1 MTVAARI
8 GIGHILKRAAA
19 TSSPFS
25 YTTIPEVVS
34 IAGPTASF
42 DMVDVTTME
51 STLATR
57 EFIAGLRDSGEL
69 TFEINF
75 LTANAVHV
83 GLRDDNLNRT
93 KRQFQLVFPDS
104 PAVTYTFAGFVSG
117 FEMNIPIDDRR
128 IINVTI
134 KITGTLTI
142 T

>member
-8 GIGHILKRAAA
+8 GIGHVLKRAAA
-19 TSSPFS
+19 TASPFS
-25 YTTIPEVVS
+25 YTTIPEVMNIS
-34 IAGPTASF
+34 GPTASF
-42 DMVDVTTME
+42 DMVDVTSME

-69 TFEINF
+69 TFEMNF
-75 LTANAVHV
+75 LPGNAVHQ

-117 FEMNIPIDDRR
+117 FELNVPIDERR
-128 IINVTI
+128 IVNVTI
-134 KITGTLTI
+134 KITGTITI